1 MCMKVLVAM
10 CHSIS
15 DKEGCPLLD
24 IDASPWN
31 KMSRMKICP
40 NSDQYCRIGP
50 SVEAIEASSP
60 FKQEGE
66 QPGSPPQSGW
76 KLTKLH
82 DWLCNH
88 PILANVDNDFLA
100 KVVAIRKSAS
110 HKAADE
116 TSRDDAKLQPGT
128 GLGSIPLYGCFMLSS
143 TMRTSRVPAFVEW
156 NFPLAIWLLRTVCI
170 LSLCGQK

>member
-1 MCMKVLVAM
+1 
-10 CHSIS
+10 
-15 DKEGCPLLD
+15 
-24 IDASPWN
+24 
-31 KMSRMKICP
+31 
-40 NSDQYCRIGP
+40 
-50 SVEAIEASSP
+50 VEAIEASSP

-82 DWLCNH
+82 DWICNH

-116 TSRDDAKLQPGT
+116 TSRDDAKLAAGNWVGKYPF
-128 GLGSIPLYGCFMLSS
+128 LRVLHAIIYNEDIKGSCLC
-143 TMRTSRVPAFVEW
+143 RVELPSGHM
-156 NFPLAIWLLRTVCI
+156 AIENSVHIVSVWTKI
-170 LSLCGQK
+170 A